1 MGVLFLKILV
11 HVPYKTAPFKFL
23 KYDTI
28 KGNKLEFIHTI
39 CIFCRDSQ
47 RKSVLAPFLISY
59 ACIFRGADIKTSK
72 KIKYSHF

>member
-1 MGVLFLKILV
+1 MGVLFLKRL
-11 HVPYKTAPFKFL
+11 VPYKTAPFKFL

-28 KGNKLEFIHTI
+28 KGYKLEFIHTI

-72 KIKYSHF
+72 KIKYSQF